1 MARGPK
7 FFNCSNCPAYC
18 CTYDHITTTPADI
31 ERLASHFGIGVRLA
45 TTKYTKLV
53 SQEDGTKIRVLRHQ
67 KDEIF
72 GTACQFL
79 DLETRR
85 CTVYEGR
92 PKICRE
98 YPGTVRCGFYDFLM
112 AERSSQDDPEYVPS
126 FTRG

>member
-1 MARGPK
+1 MSRGPR
-7 FFNCSNCPAYC
+7 FYDCSKCPAYC
-18 CTYDHITTTPADI
+18 CTYDHIETTPADI
-31 ERLASHFGIGVRLA
+31 ERLAKHHGVSVA
-45 TTKYTKLV
+45 TARRRFTKLV
-53 SQEDGTKIRVLRHQ
+53 DKGKMRVLRHQ

-85 CTVYEGR
+85 CTIYEGR

-98 YPGTVRCGFYDFLM
+98 FPGAVRCGFYDFLA
-112 AERSSQDDPEYVPS
+112 AERSSQEDPDYVPS